1 MSDVADPII
10 RRSVNDQ
17 LGQHLE
23 GTLIACAFSDNALL
37 DQFDTL
43 PEPGDF
49 LVGWNPLIWEC
60 ILETRKA
67 GEFSAARFIEL
78 LKAHSFTVD
87 DVNTV
92 ISAVNKAF
100 LYAEEVKSAV
110 EFLLQ
115 RRLVLRS
122 ETCVNEYLTT
132 LVREPFHKASGNLE
146 RLQRQLAD
154 VATGAMSS
162 DTWAFGGDVSS
173 HVTPS
178 VPTGWTDYDA
188 MTGGFELAS
197 FGIIAARPS
206 IGKSAAMCGVAG
218 NIAKRGE
225 GVGIFSLEMRSY
237 ALQCRIAAAH
247 VYRPADVIGG
257 NSGNPYYEPFL
268 KKRMPD
274 GPHHRKMLVG
284 LNEVRALPIAF
295 DEAKGLTVSEIR
307 SRTRRLKAIMEH
319 RGNPLRVVFV
329 DHIGHITPEKNRN
342 GSKVQE
348 VTDISKG
355 LMDMAGELGIAV
367 IGLSQLNRATESR
380 TNKRPT
386 LADLRDSG
394 SLEQDAA
401 HVTFLYRDEY
411 YADRSHDDGD
421 ASHDHQGRV
430 ERNTMELIIGKQRNG
445 PVGTVKLF
453 CEMGA
458 NALMD
463 REDEWRARAVA

>member
-1 MSDVADPII
+1 MSDPLI
-10 RRSVNDQ
+10 RKTVNDQ

-23 GTLIACAFSDNALL
+23 GALIACAFSSNELL
-37 DQFDTL
+37 DTFDVL
-43 PEPGDF
+43 PAPGDF
-49 LVGWNPLIWEC
+49 LAGWNPIIWEC
-60 ILETRKA
+60 VLETRKT

-78 LKAHSFTVD
+78 LKGHGFAVK
-87 DVNTV
+87 DVNEV
-92 ISAVNKAF
+92 ISSVNKNF
-100 LYAEEVKSAV
+100 LYAEEVKHAV

-122 ETCVNEYLTT
+122 ETCANEYLAT
-132 LVREPFHKASGNLE
+132 LQREPFQNAPANLE

-154 VATGAMSS
+154 VAAGAVSS
-162 DTWAFGGDVSS
+162 DTWAFGDDVSS
-173 HVTPS
+173 SMSPS
-178 VPTGWTDYDA
+178 VKTGWADYDE
-188 MTGGFELAS
+188 MTGGFELAA

-206 IGKSAAMCGVAG
+206 IGKSAAMCSVAHA
-218 NIAKRGE
+218 IAARGD
-225 GVGIFSLEMRSY
+225 GVGVFSLEMRSY
-237 ALQCRIAAAH
+237 ALQCRMAAARA
-247 VYRPADVIGG
+247 YRPLTVMGG

-274 GPHHRKMLVG
+274 GPNYRKMLVG

-295 DEAKGLTVSEIR
+295 DETKGLTVSEIR
-307 SRTRRLKAIMEH
+307 SRTRRLKAKMEH
-319 RGNPLRVVFV
+319 KGTPLRVLFV
-329 DHIGHITPEKNRN
+329 DHIGHVTPEKNRGGN
-342 GSKVQE
+342 KTQE

-411 YADRSHDDGD
+411 YADRAHDD
-421 ASHDHQGRV
+421 AETPAGRV
-430 ERNTMELIIGKQRNG
+430 ERNTMELIVAKQRNG

-458 NALMD
+458 NAILD
-463 REDEWRARAVA
+463 REDEWQARSAA